1 MQISVTVRKPM
12 GLKRSKHII
21 VVCLLMVIGPLS
33 AIASVDTF
41 QSNWYTLSE
50 QRADSSEQVVASLDK
65 SLWQELSAEL
75 DFTEDS
81 IVNKKPQERSIK
93 KLPENNWLK
102 YIWLILIIGIL
113 VVVVILIYPYL
124 RRQWP
129 SDASAPLFDMHPE
142 TEESLLMSD
151 FQKLLESALKLQDYK
166 LACRCLYLGVLQ
178 NMIQQNLIVYRK
190 DKTNMD
196 YLQEI
201 AGTPVEASFRAMT
214 ISFESVWYGGVA
226 ADQQKYEEMAEL
238 SEAVKEAVLRL

>member
-1 MQISVTVRKPM
+1 M

-81 IVNKKPQERSIK
+81 LINKKSREKSIR

-102 YIWLILIIGIL
+102 YIWLILIIAIL
-113 VVVVILIYPYL
+113 IVVVILLYPYL
-124 RRQWP
+124 RRKWP
-129 SDASAPLFDMHPE
+129 SDVSAPLFDLHPE
-142 TEESLLMSD
+142 NEQSLLMSD
-151 FQKLLESALKLQDYK
+151 IQKMLNSALKAQDYQI
-166 LACRCLYLGVLQ
+166 ACRCIYLGVLQ
-178 NMIQQNLIVYRK
+178 NLIQQNLIVYRK

-196 YLQEI
+196 YLHEM
-201 AGTPVEASFRAMT
+201 AGTEVEQSFRALT
-214 ISFESVWYGGVA
+214 ISFESVWYGGVR
-226 ADQQKYEEMAEL
+226 ADQQKYEEMTEL
-238 SEAVKEAVLRL
+238 SEAVKEAVLRS